1 MLFFDGN
8 LTIQRLKNK
17 HIIEKEDPI
26 SHPSTENRI
35 LISLTLPSLDFIL
48 PGHIVE
54 TDWVVCMKAG
64 VLAGFLAFFLW
75 GLFPIYWK
83 AVQQFTAL
91 EIVGHRIVWSFLFLA
106 ILLLLFNR
114 EKSWPGRHWN
124 RKILFTYLTTAALLA
139 VNWFTFIWAV
149 THNYLVDASLGY
161 FINPLVNVLFGVLFL
176 KERMRG
182 WQWVAI
188 TLAAFGVLNITVNY
202 GQFPWIAMI
211 LATTFGFYGL
221 LRKIGALAS
230 LQGLFLEMSILFIP
244 ALIFLFLLERQG
256 IAHFGHLPFN
266 QNVLLSFAGIVTAL
280 PLLLFAYAA
289 KRINL
294 STIGFLQYIA
304 PTGQFL
310 LGVWLYQEAL
320 SHARLIGFIFIW
332 IALAIYSA
340 ESLLVFGTRSS
351 RIDKARVKSNI

>member
-1 MLFFDGN
+1 
-8 LTIQRLKNK
+8 
-17 HIIEKEDPI
+17 
-26 SHPSTENRI
+26 
-35 LISLTLPSLDFIL
+35 
-48 PGHIVE
+48 
-54 TDWVVCMKAG
+54 MKAG
-64 VLAGFLAFFLW
+64 VLAGFLAFLLW

-83 AVQQFTAL
+83 AVQRFTAL
-91 EIVGHRIVWSFLFLA
+91 EIVGHRIVWSFVFLV
-106 ILLLLFNR
+106 ILLWLFNR
-114 EKSWPGRHWN
+114 DKSWPRRYWN
-124 RKILFTYLTTAALLA
+124 RKTILTYLTTAALVTL
-139 VNWFTFIWAV
+139 NWFTFIWAV

-176 KERMRG
+176 KERMRI

-188 TLAAFGVLNITVNY
+188 TLAALGVLYITVNY

-211 LATTFGFYGL
+211 LATTFGVYGL
-221 LRKIGALAS
+221 LRKIGALES

-244 ALIFLFLLERQG
+244 AVVFLFLLEQQG
-256 IAHFGHLPFN
+256 VARFGHLPFY
-266 QNVLLSFAGIVTAL
+266 QNVLLSFAGVVTAL

-310 LGVWLYQEAL
+310 LGVWIYHEAL
-320 SHARLIGFIFIW
+320 SQARLIGFIFIW

-340 ESLLVFGTRSS
+340 ESVLVFGKNTAW
-351 RIDKARVKSNI
+351 KQTP

>member
-1 MLFFDGN
+1 
-8 LTIQRLKNK
+8 
-17 HIIEKEDPI
+17 
-26 SHPSTENRI
+26 
-35 LISLTLPSLDFIL
+35 
-48 PGHIVE
+48 
-54 TDWVVCMKAG
+54 MKAG
-64 VLAGFLAFFLW
+64 VLAGFLAFLLW

-83 AVQQFTAL
+83 SVQQFPAP
-91 EIVGHRIVWSFLFLA
+91 EIVGHRIAWAFVFLV

-114 EKSWPGRHWN
+114 DKTWPGRYWN
-124 RKILFTYLTTAALLA
+124 RKTLLTYLATATLVT

-176 KERMRG
+176 KERMRT

-188 TLAAFGVLNITVNY
+188 ALAALGVLYITVNY

-221 LRKIGALAS
+221 LRKIGALES
-230 LQGLFLEMSILFIP
+230 LQGLFLEMSILFLP
-244 ALIFLFLLERQG
+244 AVVFLFLLEQQG
-256 IAHFGHLPFN
+256 VARFGHLPSG
-266 QNVLLSFAGIVTAL
+266 QNVLLSFAGVVTAL

-310 LGVWLYQEAL
+310 LGVWIYHEAL
-320 SHARLIGFIFIW
+320 SQARLIGFIFIW
-332 IALAIYSA
+332 IALAIYSV
-340 ESLLVFGTRSS
+340 ESVLVFGAKSTRTL
-351 RIDKARVKSNI
+351 KNG